1 MKKSMRILLILAVI
15 CTALGF
21 TQKQKNIKPSYCGP
35 HLTLNNYG
43 SVSIRDIYMI
53 NLSTGYDITL
63 SNVATGTSTYV
74 TQWSQQSTISVKLLL
89 NAPQN
94 GSIKIYRNGIL
105 IDCHPTSSSGSL
117 RYDFDIE
124 CYDCDYYT
132 IEVVT
137 SPC

>member
-1 MKKSMRILLILAVI
+1 MRKLFKILLGLTII
-15 CTALGF
+15 ISSGF
-21 TQKQKNIKPSYCGP
+21 TQRQKSMEPSFCGP

-43 SVSIRDIYMI
+43 SVSIKSIYME
-53 NLSTGYDITL
+53 NFSAGYDITL
-63 SNVATGTSTYV
+63 NNVAAGTSTYV
-74 TQWSQQSTISVKLLL
+74 TQWSHSSIIGVKLLL

-94 GSIKIYRNGIL
+94 GSIKIYRDGVL
-105 IDCHPTSSSGSL
+105 IDCHPTSASGSL

-124 CYDCDYYT
+124 CYDCNYYT